1 MSSVPTTPSPDV
13 PKSTS
18 ASTSSVRNNII
29 EFFKSRSFLGFLAS
43 VAVILVVALAFFWPD
58 AMEGNQLRQHDTQ
71 QGIAISHE
79 SEVYRDLTGETP
91 RWTNALFSGMPTFQI
106 SPSYAAG
113 GLIKAVERAYSLWL
127 PSPVNLLFI
136 MMLGFFILLIS
147 MRVKWYLALP
157 GAIAYGLSSYFVIII
172 GAGHI
177 WKFITLAYIPP
188 TIAGMVLAYRGRYL
202 AGGALAA
209 PFAMF
214 QISGNHIQMSYYFL
228 MVVVGFAVAYGIL
241 LYRTKRMG
249 QWWKATGTLAIAA
262 ILAVMANSPNL
273 YNTYEYS
280 KETMRGRHSELSG
293 QSAGGSVGES
303 GGLNKD
309 YITAWSYGKDETFTL
324 LIPNVKGGATIK
336 PEQGSNKFLTLYDV
350 PSAQEMVASG
360 KISGDMAGAL
370 HQLPQYFGD
379 QPMTNGPV
387 YVGALV
393 LALFLLGCII
403 VKGPLKWMLVIVTV
417 ISIALSWGHNMMW
430 LTDLMIDHFPM
441 YNKFRTVA
449 SILVVAEFTIPLLAV
464 LAVKEL
470 IDKRDEWRQ
479 FRRPLFVSFGLCLLI
494 CLLGIITPGIFGS
507 FLSAQEAQAYGSYL
521 TQAPYSTIFAA
532 AQTVRMSM
540 ISTDALRSFIFIA
553 LGGCVVYMFLLGKIK
568 VAALCGVLTVLITV
582 DLFVVDKR
590 YLDTESFV
598 PRQLTQGDPFPLT
611 AADREIL
618 QDTAMNYRVMNIP
631 EFSQA
636 APSYRHKT
644 IGGYHAAKLTRYQ
657 DLIDRHLGNFTTN
670 RISDADMNVLNML
683 NAKYIVL
690 GNDEVVQN
698 PDALGNAWFVDTIA
712 YVANADEEMD
722 ALDFIKPAYEAVSD
736 SRFRDVLGVDVNP
749 ATPGD
754 TIFETSYSPDRMTY
768 RAKSAKGGVAV
779 FSEVYFPW
787 GWKAYIGD
795 KETPIARVDYILRA
809 IKVPAGEHDITMVFD
824 PASVRTTT
832 AISYVGIIL
841 IYLSVIGAVIFTF
854 IGCRRGKD
862 KIKS

>member
-1 MSSVPTTPSPDV
+1 MNSD
-13 PKSTS
+13 ST
-18 ASTSSVRNNII
+18 TSSPGRPSVAGTNIR
-29 EFFKSRSFLGFLAS
+29 EFIKSRSFIGFIVS
-43 VAVILVVALAFFWPD
+43 VAVIVMVAFAFFWPD
-58 AMEGNQLRQHDTQ
+58 AMEGNELRQHDTL
-71 QGIAISHE
+71 QGVAISHE
-79 SEVYRDLTGETP
+79 SEMYRDQTGETP

-113 GLIKAVERAYSLWL
+113 GLIKAVEKAYSLWL

-136 MMLGFFILLIS
+136 MMMGFFILLIS

-209 PFAMF
+209 LFAMF

-228 MVVVGFAVAYGIL
+228 MVVLGFMMAYGVL
-241 LYRTKRMG
+241 LYREGRMA
-249 QWWKATGTLAIAA
+249 QWWKATGA
-262 ILAVMANSPNL
+262 LAVAAVLAVAANSPNL

-293 QSAGGSVGES
+293 AASGGSVGEG

-324 LIPNVKGGATIK
+324 LIPNLKGGATIK

-350 PSAQEMVASG
+350 PAARDMVASG
-360 KISGDMAGAL
+360 KIQGEMANAL
-370 HQLPQYFGD
+370 GQLPQYFGD

-387 YVGALV
+387 YVGALIF
-393 LALFLLGCII
+393 ALFLLGCII
-403 VKGPLKWMLVIVTV
+403 VRGPVKWMLVVVTV
-417 ISIALSWGHNMMW
+417 ISVALSWGHNMMW
-430 LTDLMIDHFPM
+430 LTDLMIDYFPM

-464 LAVKEL
+464 LAVKTV
-470 IDKRDEWRQ
+470 IDHRDNWKQ
-479 FRRPLFVSFGLCLLI
+479 YRRPMFISFGLCLLV
-494 CLLGIITPGIFGS
+494 CLVGIMSPGVFGS
-507 FLSAQEAQAYGSYL
+507 FLSAQEAEAYGSYL
-521 TQAPYSTIFAA
+521 TQAPYSTIFSA

-540 ISTDALRSFIFIA
+540 VSTDALRSFIFIA
-553 LGGCVVYMFLLGKIK
+553 LGGAVLYLFLLSKINVK
-568 VAALCGVLTVLITV
+568 AMCALLTVLVTV

-590 YLDTESFV
+590 YLDTNSFV
-598 PRQLTQGDPFPLT
+598 PRQLTQGEPFPLT
-611 AADREIL
+611 AADRQIL

-636 APSYRHKT
+636 GPSYRHKT

-657 DLIDRHLGNFTTN
+657 DMIDRHLGNFMTGN
-670 RISDADMNVLNML
+670 VSEADMNVLNML

-690 GNDEVVQN
+690 SQDEVVPN
-698 PDALGNAWFVDTIA
+698 PDALGNAWFVDSVA
-712 YVANADEEMD
+712 YVSGADAEMD
-722 ALDFIKPAYEAVSD
+722 ALDHINPADVAVAD
-736 SRFRDVLGVDVNP
+736 GRFRDVLGEISAMP
-749 ATPGD
+749 TASD
-754 TIFETSYSPDRMTY
+754 TIYQTSYSPDRLTY
-768 RAKSAKGGVAV
+768 RAVSDKGGVAV

-787 GWKAYIGD
+787 GWKACVGD
-795 KETPIARVDYILRA
+795 AEVPIARVDYLLRA
-809 IKVPAGEHDITMVFD
+809 VRIPAGAHDIVFEFD
-824 PASVRTTT
+824 PQSVRTTT
-832 AISYVGIIL
+832 AISYIGIIL
-841 IYLSVIGAVIFTF
+841 IYLGVLASIVLSFVGF
-854 IGCRRGKD
+854 RRGKE
-862 KIKS
+862 KSRP

>member
-1 MSSVPTTPSPDV
+1 MDSTNSSVPQ
-13 PKSTS
+13 
-18 ASTSSVRNNII
+18 ASKGECIKNYL
-29 EFFKSRSFLGFLAS
+29 KSRSFIGFIVS
-43 VAVILVVALAFFWPD
+43 VAVMLLVSTAFFWPD
-58 AMEGNQLRQHDTQ
+58 AMEGNELRQHDTQ

-79 SEVYRDLTGETP
+79 SETYREIDGKTP

-113 GLIKAVERAYSLWL
+113 GLIKAVEKAYSLWL

-136 MMLGFFILLIS
+136 MMAGFFILLLA
-147 MRVKWYLALP
+147 MKVKWYLALP

-177 WKFITLAYIPP
+177 WKFITLAYISP
-188 TIAGMVLAYRGRYL
+188 TIAGIVLAYRGRYL
-202 AGGALAA
+202 AGASMAAL
-209 PFAMF
+209 FAMF
-214 QISGNHIQMSYYFL
+214 QIAGNHIQMSYYFL
-228 MVVVGFAVAYGIL
+228 MVVVGFMVAYGVE
-241 LYRTKRMG
+241 LYRAKRMP
-249 QWWKATGTLAIAA
+249 QWWKATGALAIAA

-280 KETMRGRHSELSG
+280 KETMRGRHSELTGTS
-293 QSAGGSVGES
+293 SSGSVGES

-350 PSAQEMVASG
+350 DAARDMVNSG
-360 KISGDMAGAL
+360 KLQSDMAEAL
-370 HQLPQYFGD
+370 RQLPQYFGD

-403 VKGPLKWMLVIVTV
+403 VKGPVKWMLVAVTV

-449 SILVVAEFTIPLLAV
+449 SILVVAEFAIPLLAI
-464 LAVKEL
+464 LAVKTL
-470 IDKRDEWRQ
+470 IDGCGNPERY
-479 FRRPLFVSFGLCLLI
+479 RRPMFISFGICLFI
-494 CLLGIITPGIFGS
+494 CLLGIVSPSVFGS
-507 FLSAQEAQAYGSYL
+507 FLSQQESDAYGAYL

-553 LGGCVVYMFLLGKIK
+553 LGGGVLYMFILGKVK
-568 VAALCGVLTVLITV
+568 MPAMCALLTVLVTV

-590 YLDTESFV
+590 YLDTDSFV
-598 PRQLTQGDPFPLT
+598 PRQLTQGEPFPLT
-611 AADREIL
+611 GADRKIL

-631 EFSQA
+631 EFTQA

-657 DLIDRHLGNFTTN
+657 DMIDRHLGNFMSN
-670 RISDADMNVLNML
+670 KADEADINVLNML

-690 GNDEVVQN
+690 GDDEVVEN
-698 PDALGNAWFVDTIA
+698 PGALGNAWFVDSLI
-712 YVANADEEMD
+712 YVGNADSEMA
-722 ALDFIKPAYEAVSD
+722 ALDYINPAVTAVSD
-736 SRFRDVLGVDVNP
+736 EKFREVLGDAVPVKM
-749 ATPGD
+749 PGD
-754 TIFETSYSPDRMTY
+754 TIYETGYSPDRLTY
-768 RAKSAKGGVAV
+768 HARSANGGLAV

-787 GWKAYIGD
+787 GWKAYVGD
-795 KETPIARVDYILRA
+795 TEVPVGRVDYLLRA
-809 IKVPAGEHDITMVFD
+809 VRIPSGDHKVTLVFD
-824 PASVRTTT
+824 PQSVKTTT
-832 AISYVGIIL
+832 VLSFIGIIL
-841 IYLSVIGAVIFTF
+841 IYLGVVAAVVLTF
-854 IGCRRGKD
+854 IRCRRGKGEVN
-862 KIKS
+862 S